1 MAKRKKKQNLI
12 YLSLI
17 IIVAAII
24 GGSWFYSHHTREV
37 SNSYA
42 VSETATLSSGARVY
56 NSLSAIQ
63 RANLPDQALV
73 KVNRYY
79 LTSNDNDDTYARINY
94 NGKNYFIRATDI
106 ELKMN
111 NEINC
116 YLTQS
121 GLPHAKIT
129 KAKITKQISSIFEQ
143 RGYSTSSGN
152 PRGVVIHD
160 TGNENST
167 ISSEVSYMKQ
177 NYSSTRVFVHT
188 FIDNQQII
196 NIADTKYMAE
206 GAGPYANPYFIQFEM
221 PHEYTAASFA
231 NQLGNAAYY
240 TAYILKQNNL
250 PVTKGTKD
258 GGGTVWTHAM
268 ISSYLGGTDHED
280 PISYWSTSARKL
292 FGTTYNINN
301 FVELVQAYYNQM

>member
-12 YLSLI
+12 YLSI
-17 IIVAAII
+17 VVIVAAII

-94 NGKNYFIRATDI
+94 NGKNYFVRATDI

-111 NEINC
+111 NEINS

-121 GLPHAKIT
+121 GLPH
-129 KAKITKQISSIFEQ
+129 AKITKQISSIFEQ

-206 GAGPYANPYFIQFEM
+206 GAGPYANPYFVQFEM

>member
-94 NGKNYFIRATDI
+94 NGKNYFVRATDI

-111 NEINC
+111 NEINS

-121 GLPHAKIT
+121 GLPH
-129 KAKITKQISSIFEQ
+129 AKITKQISSIFEQ

-167 ISSEVSYMKQ
+167 ISSEVPYMKQ

-188 FIDNQQII
+188 FIDNQQIL

>member
-42 VSETATLSSGARVY
+42 VSETATLSSDARVY

-79 LTSNDNDDTYARINY
+79 LTSNDNDDTYARITY

-111 NEINC
+111 NEINS

-121 GLPHAKIT
+121 GLPH
-129 KAKITKQISSIFEQ
+129 AKITKQISSIFEQ

-188 FIDNQQII
+188 FIGNQQIL

-206 GAGPYANPYFIQFEM
+206 GAGPYANPYFVQFEM

-280 PISYWSTSARKL
+280 PISYWSTTARKL

>member
-42 VSETATLSSGARVY
+42 VSETATLSSDARVY

-79 LTSNDNDDTYARINY
+79 LTSNDNDDTYARITY
-94 NGKNYFIRATDI
+94 NGKNYFVRATDI

-111 NEINC
+111 NEINS

-121 GLPHAKIT
+121 GLPH
-129 KAKITKQISSIFEQ
+129 AKITKQISSIFEQ

-177 NYSSTRVFVHT
+177 NYSSTKVFVHT
-188 FIDNQQII
+188 FIDNQQIL

-206 GAGPYANPYFIQFEM
+206 GAGPYANPYFVQFEM

-280 PISYWSTSARKL
+280 PISYWSTTARKL

>member
-17 IIVAAII
+17 IIVAVII

-94 NGKNYFIRATDI
+94 NGKNYFVRATDI

-111 NEINC
+111 NEINN

-121 GLPHAKIT
+121 GLPH
-129 KAKITKQISSIFEQ
+129 AKITKQISSIFEQ

-188 FIDNQQII
+188 FIDNQQIV

-206 GAGPYANPYFIQFEM
+206 GAGPYANPYFVQFEM

-280 PISYWSTSARKL
+280 PISYWSTVARKL

>member
-1 MAKRKKKQNLI
+1 
-12 YLSLI
+12 
-17 IIVAAII
+17 
-24 GGSWFYSHHTREV
+24 
-37 SNSYA
+37 
-42 VSETATLSSGARVY
+42 
-56 NSLSAIQ
+56 
-63 RANLPDQALV
+63 
-73 KVNRYY
+73 
-79 LTSNDNDDTYARINY
+79 
-94 NGKNYFIRATDI
+94 
-106 ELKMN
+106 MN
-111 NEINC
+111 NEINN
-116 YLTQS
+116 YLSQS
-121 GLPHAKIT
+121 GLPH
-129 KAKITKQISSIFEQ
+129 AKITKQISSIFEQ

-188 FIDNQQII
+188 FIDNQQIL

-206 GAGPYANPYFIQFEM
+206 GAGPYANPYFVQFEM

-268 ISSYLGGTDHED
+268 ISSYLGGTDHEN
-280 PISYWSTSARKL
+280 PISYRSTTARKL

>member
-1 MAKRKKKQNLI
+1 MAKREKKQNLI

-17 IIVAAII
+17 IIAAAII
-24 GGSWFYSHHTREV
+24 GGSWVYSHHTREI

-42 VSETATLSSGARVY
+42 VSETAALNSGAKVY
-56 NSLSAIQ
+56 DSLSAI
-63 RANLPDQALV
+63 RRVNLPDQALV

-79 LTSNDNDDTYARINY
+79 LTSDDNDDTYARINY
-94 NGKNYFIRATDI
+94 NGKNYFVRVADI
-106 ELKMN
+106 ELQMN
-111 NEINC
+111 NEINN
-116 YLTQS
+116 YLAQS
-121 GLPHAKIT
+121 GLPHAKV
-129 KAKITKQISSIFEQ
+129 TKQISSIFEQ

-167 ISSEVSYMKQ
+167 ISSEVAYMKQ
-177 NYSSTRVFVHT
+177 YYSSTRVFVHT
-188 FIDNQQII
+188 FIDNQQIL

-206 GAGPYANPYFIQFEM
+206 GAGPNANPYFVQFEM

-250 PVTKGTKD
+250 PVTEGTKD

>member
-12 YLSLI
+12 YLTLI
-17 IIVAAII
+17 VIVAAII

-79 LTSNDNDDTYARINY
+79 LTSNDNDDTYARLNY
-94 NGKNYFIRATDI
+94 NGKNYFVRATDI

-111 NEINC
+111 NEINN
-116 YLTQS
+116 YLSQS
-121 GLPHAKIT
+121 GLPH
-129 KAKITKQISSIFEQ
+129 AKITKQISSIFEQ
-143 RGYSTSSGN
+143 RGYSTSSRN

-206 GAGPYANPYFIQFEM
+206 GAGPYANPYFVQFEM

-250 PVTKGTKD
+250 PVTRGTKD

-280 PISYWSTSARKL
+280 PIPYWSTAARKL

>member
-42 VSETATLSSGARVY
+42 VSEMATLSSGARVY

-63 RANLPDQALV
+63 HANLPDQALV

-94 NGKNYFIRATDI
+94 NGKNYFVRATDI

-111 NEINC
+111 NEINS

-121 GLPHAKIT
+121 GLPH
-129 KAKITKQISSIFEQ
+129 AKITKQISSIFEQ

-206 GAGPYANPYFIQFEM
+206 GAGPYANPYFVQFEM

>member
-17 IIVAAII
+17 IIIAAII

-79 LTSNDNDDTYARINY
+79 LTSNDNDDTYARLNY
-94 NGKNYFIRATDI
+94 NGKNYFVRATDI

-111 NEINC
+111 NEINN
-116 YLTQS
+116 YLSQS
-121 GLPHAKIT
+121 GLPH
-129 KAKITKQISSIFEQ
+129 AKITKQISSIFEQ

-188 FIDNQQII
+188 FIDNQQIL

-206 GAGPYANPYFIQFEM
+206 GAGPYANPYFVQFEM

>member
-42 VSETATLSSGARVY
+42 VSETATLSSDARVY

-79 LTSNDNDDTYARINY
+79 LTSNDNDDTYARITY
-94 NGKNYFIRATDI
+94 NGKNYFVRATDI

-111 NEINC
+111 NEINS

-121 GLPHAKIT
+121 GLPH
-129 KAKITKQISSIFEQ
+129 AKITKQISSIFEQ

-206 GAGPYANPYFIQFEM
+206 GAGPYANPYFVQFEM

-280 PISYWSTSARKL
+280 PISYWSTTARKL

>member
-42 VSETATLSSGARVY
+42 VSETATLSSSARIY

-63 RANLPDQALV
+63 RVNLPDQALV

-79 LTSNDNDDTYARINY
+79 LTSNDNDDTYAQINY
-94 NGKNYFIRATDI
+94 NGKNYFVRATDI

-111 NEINC
+111 NEINN
-116 YLTQS
+116 YLSQS
-121 GLPHAKIT
+121 GLPH
-129 KAKITKQISSIFEQ
+129 AKITKQISSIFEQ

-188 FIDNQQII
+188 FIDNQQIL

-206 GAGPYANPYFIQFEM
+206 GAGPYANPYFVQFEM

-280 PISYWSTSARKL
+280 PISYWSTTARKL

>member
-42 VSETATLSSGARVY
+42 VSETATLSSDARVY

-79 LTSNDNDDTYARINY
+79 LTSNDNDDTYARITY
-94 NGKNYFIRATDI
+94 NGKNYFVRATDI

-111 NEINC
+111 NEINS

-121 GLPHAKIT
+121 GLPH
-129 KAKITKQISSIFEQ
+129 AKITKQISSIFEQ

-188 FIDNQQII
+188 FIGNQQIL

-206 GAGPYANPYFIQFEM
+206 GAGPYANPYFVQFEM

-268 ISSYLGGTDHED
+268 ISSSLGGTDHED
-280 PISYWSTSARKL
+280 PISYRSTTARNL

>member
-1 MAKRKKKQNLI
+1 MAKRRKKQNLI
-12 YLSLI
+12 HLSLI
-17 IIVAAII
+17 LIVATII
-24 GGSWFYSHHTREV
+24 GGSFFYSHHMRKV

-42 VSETATLSSGARVY
+42 VSETAMLNIGAKVY

-63 RANLPDQALV
+63 RVSLPEQVTV

-79 LTSNDNDDTYARINY
+79 LTSANKNKETFARINY
-94 NGKNYFIRATDI
+94 NGKNYFVRTTDI
-106 ELKMN
+106 ELKMDNIIN
-111 NEINC
+111 N
-116 YLTQS
+116 YLNQS
-121 GLPHAKIT
+121 GLPH
-129 KAKITKQISSIFEQ
+129 AKITKQISSIFEQ
-143 RGYSTSSGN
+143 RGYSTSSGV

-160 TGNENST
+160 TGNENT
-167 ISSEVSYMKQ
+167 TTNSEVSYMKQ
-177 NYSSTRVFVHT
+177 NYSSTQVFVHT
-188 FIDNQQII
+188 FIDNQQIL

-206 GAGPYANPYFIQFEM
+206 GAGPNANPYFVQFEM

-280 PISYWSTSARKL
+280 PISYWSTTARKL
-292 FGTTYNINN
+292 FGTTYNIDS

>member
-42 VSETATLSSGARVY
+42 VSEMATLSSGARVY

-94 NGKNYFIRATDI
+94 NGKNYFVRATDI

-111 NEINC
+111 NEINS

-121 GLPHAKIT
+121 GLPH
-129 KAKITKQISSIFEQ
+129 AKITKQISSIFEQ

-206 GAGPYANPYFIQFEM
+206 GAGPYANPYFVQFEM

-292 FGTTYNINN
+292 FGTAYNINN

>member
-17 IIVAAII
+17 IIFAAII
-24 GGSWFYSHHTREV
+24 CGSLFYSHHTREV

-79 LTSNDNDDTYARINY
+79 LISNDNDDTYARINY

-111 NEINC
+111 NEINN

-121 GLPHAKIT
+121 GLPH
-129 KAKITKQISSIFEQ
+129 AKITKQISSIFEQ

-188 FIDNQQII
+188 FIDNQQIL

-206 GAGPYANPYFIQFEM
+206 GAGPYANPYFVQFEM

>member
-42 VSETATLSSGARVY
+42 VSETATLSSDARVY

-79 LTSNDNDDTYARINY
+79 LTSNDNDDTYARITY
-94 NGKNYFIRATDI
+94 NGKNYFVRATDI

-111 NEINC
+111 NEINS

-121 GLPHAKIT
+121 GLPH
-129 KAKITKQISSIFEQ
+129 AKITKQISSIFEQ

-188 FIDNQQII
+188 FIGNQQIL

-206 GAGPYANPYFIQFEM
+206 GAGPYANPYFVQFEM

-280 PISYWSTSARKL
+280 PIYYWSTTARKL

>member
-42 VSETATLSSGARVY
+42 VSEMATLSSGARVY

-94 NGKNYFIRATDI
+94 NGKNYFVRATDI

-111 NEINC
+111 NEINS

-121 GLPHAKIT
+121 GLPH
-129 KAKITKQISSIFEQ
+129 AKITKQISSIFEQ

-206 GAGPYANPYFIQFEM
+206 GAGPYANPYFVQFEM

-280 PISYWSTSARKL
+280 PISYWSTSARKV

>member
-42 VSETATLSSGARVY
+42 VSETATLSSDARVY

-79 LTSNDNDDTYARINY
+79 LTSNDNDDTYARITY
-94 NGKNYFIRATDI
+94 NGKNYFVRATDI

-111 NEINC
+111 NEINS

-121 GLPHAKIT
+121 GLPH
-129 KAKITKQISSIFEQ
+129 AKITKQISSIFEQ

-188 FIDNQQII
+188 FIGNQQIL

-206 GAGPYANPYFIQFEM
+206 GAGPYANPYFVQFEM

-268 ISSYLGGTDHED
+268 ISSYLGGTDH
-280 PISYWSTSARKL
+280 
-292 FGTTYNINN
+292 
-301 FVELVQAYYNQM
+301 

>member
-1 MAKRKKKQNLI
+1 MAKIKKKQNLI
-12 YLSLI
+12 YISLVV
-17 IIVAAII
+17 IVAAII

-94 NGKNYFIRATDI
+94 NGKNYFVRATDI

-111 NEINC
+111 NEINS

-121 GLPHAKIT
+121 GLPH
-129 KAKITKQISSIFEQ
+129 AKITKQISSIFEQ
-143 RGYSTSSGN
+143 RGYSTLSGN

-206 GAGPYANPYFIQFEM
+206 GAGPYANPYFVQFEM

>member
-42 VSETATLSSGARVY
+42 VSETATLSSDARVY

-79 LTSNDNDDTYARINY
+79 LTSNDNDDTYARITY
-94 NGKNYFIRATDI
+94 NGKNYFVRATDI

-111 NEINC
+111 NEINS

-121 GLPHAKIT
+121 GLPH
-129 KAKITKQISSIFEQ
+129 AKITKQISSIFEQ

-188 FIDNQQII
+188 FIGNQQIL

-206 GAGPYANPYFIQFEM
+206 GAGPYANPYFVQFEM

-280 PISYWSTSARKL
+280 PISYWSTTARKL
-292 FGTTYNINN
+292 FGKTNNINY

>member
-1 MAKRKKKQNLI
+1 MLNIGAK
-12 YLSLI
+12 
-17 IIVAAII
+17 
-24 GGSWFYSHHTREV
+24 
-37 SNSYA
+37 
-42 VSETATLSSGARVY
+42 VY

-63 RANLPDQALV
+63 RVSLPEQVTV

-79 LTSNDNDDTYARINY
+79 LTSANKNKETFARINY
-94 NGKNYFIRATDI
+94 NGKNYFVRTTDI
-106 ELKMN
+106 ELKMDNTIN
-111 NEINC
+111 N
-116 YLTQS
+116 YLNQS
-121 GLPHAKIT
+121 GLPH
-129 KAKITKQISSIFEQ
+129 AKITKQISSIFEQ
-143 RGYSTSSGN
+143 RGYSTSSGV

-160 TGNENST
+160 TGNENT
-167 ISSEVSYMKQ
+167 TTNSEVSYMKQ
-177 NYSSTRVFVHT
+177 NYSSTQVFVHT
-188 FIDNQQII
+188 FIDNQQIL

-206 GAGPYANPYFIQFEM
+206 GAGPNANPYFVQFEM

-231 NQLGNAAYY
+231 NGVGNAAYY

-280 PISYWSTSARKL
+280 PISYWSTTARKL
-292 FGTTYNINN
+292 FGTTYNIDS

>member
-42 VSETATLSSGARVY
+42 VSEMATLSSGARVY

-79 LTSNDNDDTYARINY
+79 LISNDNDDTYARINY
-94 NGKNYFIRATDI
+94 NGKNYFVRATDI

-111 NEINC
+111 NEINS

-121 GLPHAKIT
+121 GLPH
-129 KAKITKQISSIFEQ
+129 AKITKQISSIFEQ

-206 GAGPYANPYFIQFEM
+206 GAGPYANPYFVQFEM
-221 PHEYTAASFA
+221 PHKYTAASFA

>member
-1 MAKRKKKQNLI
+1 MLNIGAK
-12 YLSLI
+12 
-17 IIVAAII
+17 
-24 GGSWFYSHHTREV
+24 
-37 SNSYA
+37 
-42 VSETATLSSGARVY
+42 VY
-56 NSLSAIQ
+56 NSLSTIQ
-63 RANLPDQALV
+63 RVSLPEQVTV

-79 LTSNDNDDTYARINY
+79 LNSANKNKETFARINY
-94 NGKNYFIRATDI
+94 NGKNYFVRTTDI
-106 ELKMN
+106 ELKMDNTIN
-111 NEINC
+111 N
-116 YLTQS
+116 YLNQS
-121 GLPHAKIT
+121 GLPH
-129 KAKITKQISSIFEQ
+129 AKITKQISSIFEQ
-143 RGYSTSSGN
+143 RGYSTSSGV

-160 TGNENST
+160 TGNENTT
-167 ISSEVSYMKQ
+167 INSEVSYMKQ
-177 NYSSTRVFVHT
+177 NYSSTQVFVHT
-188 FIDNQQII
+188 FIDNQQIL

-206 GAGPYANPYFIQFEM
+206 GAGPNANPYFVQFEM

-280 PISYWSTSARKL
+280 PISYWSTTARKL
-292 FGTTYNINN
+292 FGTTYNIDS

>member
-79 LTSNDNDDTYARINY
+79 LTSNDNDDTYARLNY
-94 NGKNYFIRATDI
+94 NGKNYFVRATDI

-111 NEINC
+111 NEINN
-116 YLTQS
+116 YLSQS
-121 GLPHAKIT
+121 GLPH
-129 KAKITKQISSIFEQ
+129 AKITKQISSIFEQ

-206 GAGPYANPYFIQFEM
+206 GAGPYANPYFVQFEM

-280 PISYWSTSARKL
+280 PIPYWSTAARKL

>member
-1 MAKRKKKQNLI
+1 
-12 YLSLI
+12 
-17 IIVAAII
+17 
-24 GGSWFYSHHTREV
+24 
-37 SNSYA
+37 
-42 VSETATLSSGARVY
+42 
-56 NSLSAIQ
+56 
-63 RANLPDQALV
+63 
-73 KVNRYY
+73 
-79 LTSNDNDDTYARINY
+79 
-94 NGKNYFIRATDI
+94 
-106 ELKMN
+106 
-111 NEINC
+111 
-116 YLTQS
+116 
-121 GLPHAKIT
+121 
-129 KAKITKQISSIFEQ
+129 
-143 RGYSTSSGN
+143 
-152 PRGVVIHD
+152 
-160 TGNENST
+160 
-167 ISSEVSYMKQ
+167 MKQ

-206 GAGPYANPYFIQFEM
+206 GAGPYANPYFVQFEM

-268 ISSYLGGTDHED
+268 ISNYLGGTDHED
-280 PISYWSTSARKL
+280 PISYWSTAARKL

>member
-17 IIVAAII
+17 IIVATII
-24 GGSWFYSHHTREV
+24 GGSWFYSHHTREA
-37 SNSYA
+37 SNLYA

-79 LTSNDNDDTYARINY
+79 MTSNDNDDTYARINY
-94 NGKNYFIRATDI
+94 NGKNYFVRATDI

-111 NEINC
+111 NEINS

-121 GLPHAKIT
+121 GLPH
-129 KAKITKQISSIFEQ
+129 AKITKQISSIFEQ

-206 GAGPYANPYFIQFEM
+206 GAGPYANPYFVQFEM

-280 PISYWSTSARKL
+280 PIPYWSTAARKL

>member
-42 VSETATLSSGARVY
+42 VSETATLSSDARVY

-79 LTSNDNDDTYARINY
+79 LTSNDNDDAYARITY
-94 NGKNYFIRATDI
+94 NGKNYFVRATDI

-111 NEINC
+111 NEINS

-121 GLPHAKIT
+121 GLPH
-129 KAKITKQISSIFEQ
+129 AKITKQISSIFEQ

-188 FIDNQQII
+188 FIGNQQIL

-206 GAGPYANPYFIQFEM
+206 GAGPYANPYFVQFEM

-280 PISYWSTSARKL
+280 PISYWSTTARKL

>member
-63 RANLPDQALV
+63 RVNLPDQALV

-79 LTSNDNDDTYARINY
+79 LTSNDNDNTYARINY
-94 NGKNYFIRATDI
+94 NGKNYFVRATDI

-111 NEINC
+111 NEINN

-121 GLPHAKIT
+121 GLPH
-129 KAKITKQISSIFEQ
+129 AKITKQISSIFEQ

-206 GAGPYANPYFIQFEM
+206 GAGSYANPYFVQFEM

-280 PISYWSTSARKL
+280 PISYWSTAARKL

>member
-111 NEINC
+111 NEINN

-121 GLPHAKIT
+121 GLPH
-129 KAKITKQISSIFEQ
+129 AKITKQISSIFEQ
-143 RGYSTSSGN
+143 RGYSTLSGN

-206 GAGPYANPYFIQFEM
+206 GAGPYANPYFVQFEM

>member
-79 LTSNDNDDTYARINY
+79 LISNDNDDTYARINY
-94 NGKNYFIRATDI
+94 NGKNYFVRATDI

-111 NEINC
+111 NEINS

-121 GLPHAKIT
+121 GLPH
-129 KAKITKQISSIFEQ
+129 AKITKQISSIFEQ

-167 ISSEVSYMKQ
+167 ISSEVPYMKQ

-188 FIDNQQII
+188 FIDNQQIL
-196 NIADTKYMAE
+196 NIADMKYMAE
-206 GAGPYANPYFIQFEM
+206 GAGPYANPYFVQFEM

>member
-42 VSETATLSSGARVY
+42 VSEMATLSSGARVY

-94 NGKNYFIRATDI
+94 NGKNYFVRATDI

-111 NEINC
+111 NEINN

-121 GLPHAKIT
+121 GLPH
-129 KAKITKQISSIFEQ
+129 AKITKQISSIFEQ

-206 GAGPYANPYFIQFEM
+206 GAGPYANPYFVQFEM

>member
-42 VSETATLSSGARVY
+42 VSETATLSSDARVY
-56 NSLSAIQ
+56 NSLSAIK

-79 LTSNDNDDTYARINY
+79 LTSNDNDDTYARITY
-94 NGKNYFIRATDI
+94 NGKNYFVRATDI

-111 NEINC
+111 NEINS

-121 GLPHAKIT
+121 GLPH
-129 KAKITKQISSIFEQ
+129 AKITKQISSIFEQ

-188 FIDNQQII
+188 FIGNQQIL

-206 GAGPYANPYFIQFEM
+206 GAGPYANPYFVQFEM

-280 PISYWSTSARKL
+280 PISYWSTTARKL

>member
-42 VSETATLSSGARVY
+42 VSETATLSSDARVY

-79 LTSNDNDDTYARINY
+79 LTSNDNDDTYARITY
-94 NGKNYFIRATDI
+94 NGKNYFVRATDI

-111 NEINC
+111 NEINS

-121 GLPHAKIT
+121 GLPH
-129 KAKITKQISSIFEQ
+129 AKITKQISSIFEQ

-188 FIDNQQII
+188 FIGNQQIL

-206 GAGPYANPYFIQFEM
+206 GAGPYANPYFVQFEM

-280 PISYWSTSARKL
+280 PISWSTTARKL

>member
-111 NEINC
+111 NEINN

-121 GLPHAKIT
+121 GLPH
-129 KAKITKQISSIFEQ
+129 AKITKQISSIFEQ

-188 FIDNQQII
+188 FIDNQQIL

-206 GAGPYANPYFIQFEM
+206 GAGPYANPYFVQFEM

>member
-12 YLSLI
+12 YLSLVV
-17 IIVAAII
+17 IVATII
-24 GGSWFYSHHTREV
+24 GGSWFYSHHTREA
-37 SNSYA
+37 SNLYA

-79 LTSNDNDDTYARINY
+79 LTSNDNDDTYARLNY
-94 NGKNYFIRATDI
+94 NGKNYFVRAADI

-111 NEINC
+111 NEINS

-121 GLPHAKIT
+121 GLPH
-129 KAKITKQISSIFEQ
+129 AKITKQISSIFEQ

-188 FIDNQQII
+188 FIDNQQIL

-206 GAGPYANPYFIQFEM
+206 GAGPYANPYFVQFEM

-280 PISYWSTSARKL
+280 PIPYWSTAARKL

>member
-42 VSETATLSSGARVY
+42 VSETATLSSSARIY

-63 RANLPDQALV
+63 RVNLPDQALV

-94 NGKNYFIRATDI
+94 NGKNYFVRATDI

-111 NEINC
+111 NEINN

-121 GLPHAKIT
+121 GLPH
-129 KAKITKQISSIFEQ
+129 AKITKQISSIFEQ

-206 GAGPYANPYFIQFEM
+206 GAGPYANPYFVQFEM

-268 ISSYLGGTDHED
+268 ISNYLGGTDHED
-280 PISYWSTSARKL
+280 PISYWSTAARKL

>member
-94 NGKNYFIRATDI
+94 NGKNYFVRATDI

-111 NEINC
+111 NEINS

-121 GLPHAKIT
+121 GLPH
-129 KAKITKQISSIFEQ
+129 AKITKQISSIFEQ

-160 TGNENST
+160 TGNKNST

-188 FIDNQQII
+188 FIDNQQIL
-196 NIADTKYMAE
+196 NIADTKYIAE
-206 GAGPYANPYFIQFEM
+206 GAGPYANPYFVQFEM

-280 PISYWSTSARKL
+280 PISYWSTTARKL

>member
-1 MAKRKKKQNLI
+1 M
-12 YLSLI
+12 
-17 IIVAAII
+17 
-24 GGSWFYSHHTREV
+24 
-37 SNSYA
+37 
-42 VSETATLSSGARVY
+42 
-56 NSLSAIQ
+56 
-63 RANLPDQALV
+63 
-73 KVNRYY
+73 
-79 LTSNDNDDTYARINY
+79 
-94 NGKNYFIRATDI
+94 
-106 ELKMN
+106 
-111 NEINC
+111 
-116 YLTQS
+116 
-121 GLPHAKIT
+121 
-129 KAKITKQISSIFEQ
+129 
-143 RGYSTSSGN
+143 
-152 PRGVVIHD
+152 VVIHD
-160 TGNENST
+160 TGNENSK
-167 ISSEVSYMKQ
+167 ISSEVPYMKQ
-177 NYSSTRVFVHT
+177 NYSSTRVFVHK
-188 FIDNQQII
+188 FIDNQKIL

-206 GAGPYANPYFIQFEM
+206 GAGPYANPYFVQFEM

>member
-12 YLSLI
+12 HLSLI
-17 IIVAAII
+17 LIVATII

-94 NGKNYFIRATDI
+94 NGKNYFVRATDI

-111 NEINC
+111 NEINN
-116 YLTQS
+116 YLSQS
-121 GLPHAKIT
+121 DLPH
-129 KAKITKQISSIFEQ
+129 AKITKQISSIFEQ

-188 FIDNQQII
+188 FIDNQQIL

-206 GAGPYANPYFIQFEM
+206 GAGPYANPYFVQFEM

-280 PISYWSTSARKL
+280 PISYWSTTARKL

-301 FVELVQAYYNQM
+301 FV